1 MNDNV
6 IDIRDKEKDKVI
18 EGYAIAASETQI
30 QNAIWEQ
37 TKSLDKALSLYKKLK
52 LESKKEN
59 KESNS
64 DK

>member
-6 IDIRDKEKDKVI
+6 IDIRDKEKDKVF